1 MRWRQASEQRVWERP
16 NRWRKKEKRIQEH
29 QDNESKRAKEREKDR
44 QRYFELPQYTHTH
57 TYTLSR
63 LLMGE
68 KRRSAVTLHS
78 PSTIGYQHVL

>member
-1 MRWRQASEQRVWERP
+1 MRWRQVSEQRVWERP

-57 TYTLSR
+57 THFLAFSW
-63 LLMGE
+63 G
-68 KRRSAVTLHS
+68 KREGQQSHFIAL
-78 PSTIGYQHVL
+78 PP